1 MFTNRD
7 GGSYISLF
15 WGLLFHFKVIIYHV
29 VLAKCMHF
37 TIVEASIYVF
47 PRKLL
52 YLSVH
57 TVGEVNIKF
66 FTRRGII
73 YILALF
79 VDSSFVE

>member
-15 WGLLFHFKVIIYHV
+15 WGLLFHFKVIIYRV

-47 PRKLL
+47 SP
-52 YLSVH
+52 
-57 TVGEVNIKF
+57 VNF
-66 FTRRGII
+66 
-73 YILALF
+73 YIF
-79 VDSSFVE
+79 RCTQ